1 MNEDDAEVPREDE
14 TVMLLATRGLL
25 LLLTPPGLHTPLGRG
40 PGGQTGS
47 EHLFST
53 HSTEHHD
60 QGGAIG
66 GGGRVVSPDDGLQC
80 QDDHHPAPHHLHIF
94 TFISRS
100 LELQLLL
107 LSD

>member
-1 MNEDDAEVPREDE
+1 MKPLHVLVHQLRVLVVVNEDDAEVPREDE

-60 QGGAIG
+60 QGGAMG
-66 GGGRVVSPDDGLQC
+66 GEGCL
-80 QDDHHPAPHHLHIF
+80 
-94 TFISRS
+94 T
-100 LELQLLL
+100 
-107 LSD
+107 